1 MASYIFSRLFDLLYF
16 FTYNLIA
23 LLPCLIGY
31 IRAKWAG
38 GKWGWYKFG
47 LFFRI
52 WLFLGGLINLVKRVD
67 FQHVYFYIGI
77 SIFGILFLWA
87 YYRLTKK
94 AIQDWEAVQ
103 SEKP

>member
-38 GKWGWYKFG
+38 GKWGWYKIGVFVK
-47 LFFRI
+47 I
-52 WLFLGGLINLVKRVD
+52 WTFLGALIQLSRGMD
-67 FQHVYFYIGI
+67 FQHIYLSAGEEITGFILLYVYYLLI
-77 SIFGILFLWA
+77 
-87 YYRLTKK
+87 KK
-94 AIQDWEAVQ
+94 EIQKREADDNNI
-103 SEKP
+103 